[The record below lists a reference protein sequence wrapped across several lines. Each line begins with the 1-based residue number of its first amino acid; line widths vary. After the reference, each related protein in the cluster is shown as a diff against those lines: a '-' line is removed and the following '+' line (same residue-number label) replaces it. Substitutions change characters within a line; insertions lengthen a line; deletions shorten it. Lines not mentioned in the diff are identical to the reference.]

1 MKQNAEI
8 WCKAM
13 TVAEAPQRD
22 ARETAYLGENCKNL
36 PPPRKTR
43 SLAKSRRF
51 TRGRRGASTL
61 SVGSRV
67 PRDRSRRFHPFR
79 RLSPLGLA
87 TSNNTKQGRNTHEK
101 APDSLVRTG
110 GSRRVRG

>member
-13 TVAEAPQRD
+13 TVADAPQRD

-36 PPPRKTR
+36 PPPCKTR

-51 TRGRRGASTL
+51 PRGRRGAPTL
-61 SVGSRV
+61 PVGSRV
-67 PRDRSRRFHPFR
+67 SRDRVRLFGRFVPFV
-79 RLSPLGLA
+79 LPVPFVPFVA
-87 TSNNTKQGRNTHEK
+87 
-101 APDSLVRTG
+101 
-110 GSRRVRG
+110 